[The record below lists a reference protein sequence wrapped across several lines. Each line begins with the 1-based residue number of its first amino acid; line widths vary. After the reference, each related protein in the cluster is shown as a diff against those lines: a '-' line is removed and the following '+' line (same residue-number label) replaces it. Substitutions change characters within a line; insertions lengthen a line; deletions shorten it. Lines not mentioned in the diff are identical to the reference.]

1 MDAWIRDDISAKG
14 IDSIDFSECF
24 VEELF
29 WQENVNGEIDFV
41 EPWYDNI
48 VYRAD
53 ESDFEDFLGAVEE
66 LNEEDDTGVDE
77 GFDI

>member
-1 MDAWIRDDISAKG
+1 MDTWIRDDIAENG

-24 VEELF
+24 VEELY

-41 EPWYDNI
+41 DPWYDNI

-53 ESDFEDFLGAVEE
+53 PADFEDFAEGLGE
-66 LNEEDDTGVDE
+66 LNEENNPGIDE